1 MIDNYIDV
9 NILKEF
15 KELNDIDK
23 LNQYLLKNDWKLIKI
38 KKIMKCFIN
47 YFLEKKFKL
56 IIN

>member
-38 KKIMKCFIN
+38 KKIMKYFIN
-47 YFLEKKFKL
+47 YFLEQKFKP
-56 IIN
+56 IKN

>member
-38 KKIMKCFIN
+38 KKIIKYFFN